1 MKTMMNLRRVAFILS
16 GTMVAL
22 IPFSCGQEILR
33 LVTPVYLDSS
43 VSILDRIVTAVA
55 PLVLP

>member
-1 MKTMMNLRRVAFILS
+1 MNKLMKLRRAALLAS
-16 GTMVAL
+16 GTLCAI